1 MLKAQRLAM
10 SAKEKYVLFKETDQA
25 RSFDERWA
33 MAGSSCPEDMEAGF
47 FSSALAFSSVVMGR
61 LRELIVGK

>member
-1 MLKAQRLAM
+1 M
-10 SAKEKYVLFKETDQA
+10 FGETYQE

-33 MAGSSCPEDMEAGF
+33 MAAGSSCPEDIDDVFF